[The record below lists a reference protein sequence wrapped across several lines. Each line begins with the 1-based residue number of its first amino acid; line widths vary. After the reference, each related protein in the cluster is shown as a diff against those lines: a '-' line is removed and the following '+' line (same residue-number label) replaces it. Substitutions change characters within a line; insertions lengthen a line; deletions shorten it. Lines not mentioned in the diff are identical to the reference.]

1 MSSNLISTLFSGS
14 ESFMTDLSEADESMI
29 SGGYGGT
36 SGDTDTNSK
45 GTSPSPGDDT

>member
-14 ESFMTDLSEADESMI
+14 ESFMADLSEADESMI

-36 SGDTDTNSK
+36 SGVSATNSV
-45 GTSPSPGDDT
+45 GTSPSPTDG